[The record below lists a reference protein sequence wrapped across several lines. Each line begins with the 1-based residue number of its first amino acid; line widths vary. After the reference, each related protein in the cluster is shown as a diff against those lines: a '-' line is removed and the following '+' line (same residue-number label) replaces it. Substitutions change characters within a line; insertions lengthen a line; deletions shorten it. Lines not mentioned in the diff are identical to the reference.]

1 MAILHVIN
9 STDAHS
15 LSPSSLRDKE
25 LKQSSDFSAEA
36 SEMNGHD
43 EPSSDDDYHDDRSV
57 ASDDSDYHDGRSI
70 ASDDDFTGLAAGMTG
85 VDIEDSNTKS
95 ALIGAGITDHDFRNL
110 RRETVAFLKA
120 PCPLTST
127 VEVLNSTAVDQALS
141 ILERVDRHIQDTA
154 PVTLSE
160 EDRAVS
166 LTEAKVREMNTA
178 VETAKVSMVLLS
190 TARDDVE
197 IADEKRLNMVL
208 PPDKAL
214 ENKKHPYTRAMADLR
229 KSETALKETE
239 EDSSQTEILFDACK
253 GKIAAALG
261 SVQVK
266 RELRVRERE
275 GSADKSEEVH
285 LWYQQMEWREVVVDC
300 LLVFLQQ
307 DANNVR
313 FE

>member
-1 MAILHVIN
+1 M
-9 STDAHS
+9 
-15 LSPSSLRDKE
+15 
-25 LKQSSDFSAEA
+25 
-36 SEMNGHD
+36 
-43 EPSSDDDYHDDRSV
+43 
-57 ASDDSDYHDGRSI
+57 
-70 ASDDDFTGLAAGMTG
+70 
-85 VDIEDSNTKS
+85 
-95 ALIGAGITDHDFRNL
+95 
-110 RRETVAFLKA
+110 
-120 PCPLTST
+120 
-127 VEVLNSTAVDQALS
+127 
-141 ILERVDRHIQDTA
+141 DRHIQDTA

-160 EDRAVS
+160 DDRAVS

-214 ENKKHPYTRAMADLR
+214 EDKKHPYTRAMADLR

-239 EDSSQTEILFDACK
+239 ENSPQTEIMFNACK